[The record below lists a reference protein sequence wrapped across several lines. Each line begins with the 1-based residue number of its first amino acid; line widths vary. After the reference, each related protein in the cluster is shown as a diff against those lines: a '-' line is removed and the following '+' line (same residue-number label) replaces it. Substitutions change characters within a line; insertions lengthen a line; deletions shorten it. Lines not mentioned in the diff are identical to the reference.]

1 MYPHENL
8 PVLAKLNHRIMD
20 KVNCLGTTSV
30 PMLRLPAGRFREL
43 LNRVLPEECRIETAS
58 DGWYVAAIGAACVM
72 LVFPPAIGALAWCVI
87 QAKKKGG
94 AR

>member
-1 MYPHENL
+1 MKE
-8 PVLAKLNHRIMD
+8 VIIE
-20 KVNCLGTTSV
+20 GTQVVPASRVSV
-30 PMLRLPAGRFREL
+30 AERMRVL
-43 LNRVLPEECRIETAS
+43 LNRVLPEECRIESAQ

-72 LVFPPAIGALAWCVI
+72 LVFPPALLVLAWCVI

>member
-8 PVLAKLNHRIMD
+8 PATAKLHTFMD
-20 KVNCLGTTSV
+20 KTMTLGTTSV
-30 PMLRLPAGRFREL
+30 PVLRVSAGRIREL
-43 LNRVLPEECRIETAS
+43 VNKCLPRECQVKTAQ
-58 DGWYVAAIGAACVM
+58 DAWYVAAIGAACVM